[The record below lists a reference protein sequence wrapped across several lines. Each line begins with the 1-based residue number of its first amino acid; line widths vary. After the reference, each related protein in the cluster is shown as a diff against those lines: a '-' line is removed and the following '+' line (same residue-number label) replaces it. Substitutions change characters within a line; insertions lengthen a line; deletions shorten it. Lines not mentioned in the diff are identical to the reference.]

1 MIVKVDLDKAKV
13 IAHDKRREARTQELT
28 PLDIQ
33 STIPSLAEQA
43 EVQRQV
49 IREKYELLQE
59 QINTAKDVVELKE
72 VIMEI
77 L

>member
-1 MIVKVDLDKAKV
+1 MIKIDLDKAKV

-43 EVQRQV
+43 EAQRQV
-49 IREKYELLQE
+49 IREKYALI
-59 QINTAKDVVELKE
+59 QINIDEALTETQIKQA
-72 VIMEI
+72 IAEI